1 MNESADKF
9 AAMQY
14 HFAMAVTIDSAGRI
28 VVPKKMRDLYDFH
41 PGRQLDIVAEKGGV
55 FISAAGSRSSLVRK
69 DGVLV
74 YHGGEGGAEIDIVEF
89 IAAQRSTPGSVPLT
103 ENG

>member
-1 MNESADKF
+1 M
-9 AAMQY
+9 
-14 HFAMAVTIDSAGRI
+14 
-28 VVPKKMRDLYDFH
+28 
-41 PGRQLDIVAEKGGV
+41 

-74 YHGGEGGAEIDIVEF
+74 YHGGEGGVEIDIVEF